1 MAQTLTFLILLT
13 LLTGVGG
20 LALGGGLA
28 ALLRRESSRATGL
41 LLSFTAGLMLCIG
54 SFDMVPHA
62 MEATGADYL
71 PPLFLVAGFALTFL
85 LNAWIDKSMHHEDH
99 HHPHHCACGHHDLKT
114 AGFVLAAAVAL
125 HNMPVGMAVGTT
137 VAVQG
142 ICYASLLTAV
152 TIAFHNIPEGMSIA
166 VPLLHDGT
174 KPWSAI
180 GVAALS
186 GAPTVLGALLGYFIG
201 NQTPR
206 ALSVAMSIA
215 GGAMLYVVFFELLPE
230 AYQQWR
236 SKWAILATI
245 IGFALGLLLIS
256 SHLHIHVHPH

>member
-1 MAQTLTFLILLT
+1 
-13 LLTGVGG
+13 
-20 LALGGGLA
+20 
-28 ALLRRESSRATGL
+28 
-41 LLSFTAGLMLCIG
+41 
-54 SFDMVPHA
+54 
-62 MEATGADYL
+62 
-71 PPLFLVAGFALTFL
+71 
-85 LNAWIDKSMHHEDH
+85 MHHEDH

-201 NQTPR
+201 NQTPM

>member
-1 MAQTLTFLILLT
+1 MQSQIIYLIILSAA
-13 LLTGVGG
+13 TGVGG
-20 LALGGGLA
+20 LALGGLL
-28 ALLRRESSRATGL
+28 ALLLKRESPKGTSL
-41 LLSFTAGLMLCIG
+41 LLSFTAGLMLCIVC
-54 SFDMVPHA
+54 FDMIPEA
-62 MEATGADYL
+62 MEQVEQLYV
-71 PPLFLVAGFALTFL
+71 PPVCLVLGFLITFA

-142 ICYASLLTAV
+142 VCYASLLTAV

-166 VPLLHDGT
+166 VPLLHDGS
-174 KPWSAI
+174 KPFSAI

-186 GAPTVLGALLGYFIG
+186 GVPTVLGYFIG
-201 NQTPR
+201 NQTPM

-236 SKWAILATI
+236 SKWAILATVV
-245 IGFALGLLLIS
+245 GFALGLLLIS
-256 SHLHIHVHPH
+256 SHLHIHVHPL